1 MPRRFARENFP
12 SGRRRRPIS
21 SSMLKVPIYI
31 ITDTVN
37 EHSSI
42 TIFISFFWDPSK
54 NIEIAFKN
62 INNYTY
68 HPRFGIRNTNLQ
80 ILDGLMNQEIT
91 IPTEFHNKQIM
102 LWIARNKRIAKMSL
116 SNYSGILTTNTKR
129 NFYQSK
135 KLNIDCTNIHV

>member
-1 MPRRFARENFP
+1 MNIQILQY
-12 SGRRRRPIS
+12 S
-21 SSMLKVPIYI
+21 Y
-31 ITDTVN
+31 
-37 EHSSI
+37 H
-42 TIFISFFWDPSK
+42 FFGIPQK

-91 IPTEFHNKQIM
+91 IPTEFHNKEIM
-102 LWIARNKRIAKMSL
+102 LWIARNERIAKMSL
-116 SNYSGILTTNTKR
+116 SNYSGTLTTNTKR